1 VWDRSDARP
10 GRLRPLIKAGL
21 DCSSELWL
29 DRGSY
34 GDVVDL
40 AFNRETERAQLWQPG
55 VAIFVVNE
63 REDADHPGLKIAGD
77 ARPSAL
83 VAPVDDIGSAVHSRV
98 HMVAVAEAGCCDP
111 NLNLPSHIE
120 SGRGR
125 RGTPPTRTPQQNS
138 SIVSWL
144 LPASVLRSVEAFL
157 R

>member
-10 GRLRPLIKAGL
+10 GRLRPLTKAGL

-29 DRGSY
+29 ERRSY

-83 VAPVDDIGSAVHSRV
+83 VPPVDDISSAVHSRV

-111 NLNLPSHIE
+111 NLNLPRHTE
-120 SGRGR
+120 SARVR
-125 RGTPPTRTPQQNS
+125 RETSRKRTMRKIS
-138 SIVSWL
+138 SIRSWL
-144 LPASVLRSVEAFL
+144 PPASVLRSVEPFL